1 MLIFKYVY
9 LFFFLRSHGK
19 ESCDL
24 IGSQRCPYFLISSHE
39 YTPTFI
45 AIFHKYLVFSG
56 WAVFLSEDFGHY
68 LKPLNNLLFL
78 SFLSLK
84 SLWLTEKYWFRNE
97 FV

>member
-56 WAVFLSEDFGHY
+56 WAVFLSEEVGHY
-68 LKPLNNLLFL
+68 LKPLNNEKDIMFLYKIKHNLLDVV
-78 SFLSLK
+78 
-84 SLWLTEKYWFRNE
+84 RH
-97 FV
+97 VG